1 MRAQLERMS
10 RQQDEM
16 TAHIK
21 GLEGDYEVV
30 LAEVLSFQRNMAQ
43 QDELMQNVLQY
54 VLRFGYEDGS
64 AGAGMPPPGMSMP
77 MNGVVDLQ

>member
-1 MRAQLERMS
+1 MS

-30 LAEVLSFQRNMAQ
+30 LSEVLGFQRSMAQ

-54 VLRFGYEDGS
+54 VLRFGHDDGFA
-64 AGAGMPPPGMSMP
+64 AGTPLPLPMGMGPGA
-77 MNGVVDLQ
+77 MNGLPVEMQQ